1 VIPLPGA
8 HGGDGLAV
16 AASLGLD
23 PAEIVDLS
31 ASLNPFAP
39 DLGPLLHRYADALGR
54 YPDPRVATAALAEAM
69 GVDPDRLLLTNGGS
83 QAIDL
88 VGRVLG
94 GRVAAEPEFSLYPRS
109 TSGPVWRSDPHSPS
123 GMLAGPTLDADVWD
137 EAFYPLA
144 TGRWTAGREAVVVG
158 SLTKLFACPGLR
170 LGYVIADDV
179 GRFARL
185 QPEWSVGSLAL
196 AILGDLLALA
206 DLPEWAKA
214 IEAQRHRLTTL
225 LAAHGLDA
233 FPSDAP
239 WVLVESPGLRDRLA
253 PHGVVVRDCA
263 SFGLPTQAR
272 IAVPDDHGLAR
283 LAAALEHIHSQS
295 GGGQTMKNRTDEHD
309 EPRWPRPVPV
319 IGDRTSAA
327 ERSGQTDAWR
337 LDDESRRG
345 LYQAIHSRRDIR
357 RYRPDALDDEL
368 VTRIL
373 EAAHAAPS
381 VGHSQP
387 WRFILVRDP
396 STRDRAAWVAD
407 QERLAQA
414 KDLTPAAGRHLL
426 DLQLEGIREAPM
438 GIVVCCDRRV
448 PAAGVLGRRTFP
460 DADLWSCICAI
471 ENLWLAARA
480 EGLGVGWVTLFPP
493 DELASLLDLPAAVV
507 PLGWLCLGWPDERPP
522 DPGLER
528 VGWSKRLPLT
538 GVVMRERWSSDED
551 QPEPPVSKLRA
562 PDQRAVVAARDSA
575 DALLTPLGSLGVLD
589 RAVDRVVALG
599 HPQLSGGTLV
609 LVGGHH
615 PVAELGVSA
624 FHPDVTDEIL
634 DAARAGVALGAVAAT
649 GAGLGVEVVDAGW
662 STGNL
667 RDDDALDDDR
677 VRTLLD
683 EGIAEGRRVA
693 SRGIVA
699 LGEVG
704 VGNTT
709 VAAALTALLLGLDA
723 TAVVGLGAGADSAV
737 MDQKRTV
744 VAEGV
749 ARARQVH
756 GTQADDPFSALA
768 SLGGPE
774 FAFLSGVS
782 LGAAEQGAPIVLDG
796 LATSVAAL
804 IAVLIDPAVA
814 SHLIAGQMSREL
826 AHAAVLGRLG
836 LEPLLDLRFRAG
848 EGAGACLAANLV
860 FQGLRIR
867 SQTACTE

>member
-1 VIPLPGA
+1 A
-8 HGGDGLAV
+8 
-16 AASLGLD
+16 
-23 PAEIVDLS
+23 
-31 ASLNPFAP
+31 
-39 DLGPLLHRYADALGR
+39 
-54 YPDPRVATAALAEAM
+54 
-69 GVDPDRLLLTNGGS
+69 
-83 QAIDL
+83 
-88 VGRVLG
+88 
-94 GRVAAEPEFSLYPRS
+94 
-109 TSGPVWRSDPHSPS
+109 
-123 GMLAGPTLDADVWD
+123 
-137 EAFYPLA
+137 LA
-144 TGRWTAGREAVVVG
+144 TGRWTAARDAVVVG

-185 QPEWSVGSLAL
+185 QPEWSVGSLGL
-196 AILGDLLALA
+196 AVLGDLLALA
-206 DLPEWAKA
+206 DLPGWAKA
-214 IEAQRHRLTTL
+214 IEAQRHQLTAL
-225 LAAHGLDA
+225 LSAHGLDVL
-233 FPSDAP
+233 PSDAP
-239 WVLVESPGLRDRLA
+239 WVLVESPGLRERLA

-272 IAVPDDHGLAR
+272 IAVPDDRGLAR
-283 LAAALEHIHSQS
+283 LATALERIHPPARLRP
-295 GGGQTMKNRTDEHD
+295 TA
-309 EPRWPRPVPV
+309 EPPVSDRRWPRPVPV

-327 ERSGQTDAWR
+327 ERSTQTDAWR
-337 LDDESRRG
+337 LADDSRRG
-345 LYQAIHSRRDIR
+345 LYEAIHSRRDIR
-357 RYRPDALDDEL
+357 RYRPDPLDDEL

-387 WRFILVRDP
+387 WRFVLVNDP
-396 STRDRAAWVAD
+396 STRDRAAWIAD

-438 GIVVCCDRRV
+438 GIVVCCDRRA

-493 DELASLLDLPAAVV
+493 DELASLLDLPAEVV

-538 GVVMRERWSSDED
+538 GVVMRERWTADEH
-551 QPEPPVSKLRA
+551 QPEPPISKLRA
-562 PDQRAVVAARDSA
+562 PDQRAVVATRDSA
-575 DALLTPLGSLGVLD
+575 DDLLTPLGSLGVLD

-599 HPQLSGGTLV
+599 HAGLSGGTLM

-615 PVAELGVSA
+615 PVVELGVSA
-624 FHPDVTDEIL
+624 FDPDVTAEVL
-634 DAARAGVALGAVAAT
+634 SAARAGLALGAVAAT
-649 GAGLGVEVVDAGW
+649 GAGLGVEVFDAGW

-667 RDDDALDDDR
+667 RDDDALDDR
-677 VRTLLD
+677 VARRLVD
-683 EGIAEGRRVA
+683 EGMAEGKRIA
-693 SRGIVA
+693 ARGAVA

-723 TAVVGLGAGADSAV
+723 TEVVGLGAGADSAV
-737 MDQKRTV
+737 IERKRTV
-744 VAEGV
+744 VAQGV
-749 ARARQVH
+749 SRTRRVH
-756 GTQADDPFSALA
+756 GIEAAEPFTALA
-768 SLGGPE
+768 GVGGPE
-774 FAFLSGVS
+774 FAFLAGVT
-782 LGAAEQGAPIVLDG
+782 LGAAEEGAPIFLDG
-796 LATSVAAL
+796 LATSVAGL
-804 IAVLIDPAVA
+804 IAVLIEPAAA
-814 SHLIAGQMSREL
+814 SHLVAGQVSREL

-860 FQGLRIR
+860 FQALRIR
-867 SQTACTE
+867 SQTARTV

>member
-1 VIPLPGA
+1 MIPPPGA

-23 PAEIVDLS
+23 PEGIVDLS
-31 ASLNPFAP
+31 ATLNPFAP
-39 DLGPLLHRYADALGR
+39 ELAPLLPRHADALGR
-54 YPDPRVATAALAEAM
+54 YPDPRAATAALAEAM

-88 VGRVLG
+88 VARALG
-94 GRVAAEPEFSLYPRS
+94 GQVAAEPEFSLYPRS

-123 GMLAGPTLDADVWD
+123 GRLAGPTVGAGVWD

-144 TGRWTAGREAVVVG
+144 TGRWTAGREGVVVG

-179 GRFARL
+179 DRFARL

-196 AILGDLLALA
+196 AVLDDLLAAA
-206 DLPEWAKA
+206 DLPGWANA
-214 IEAQRHRLTTL
+214 IDAQRLQLTGL
-225 LAAHGLDA
+225 LAAHGLNP

-239 WVLVESPGLRDRLA
+239 WVLVESPGLRERLA

-272 IAVPDDHGLAR
+272 IAVPDDDGLAR
-283 LAAALEHIHSQS
+283 LAAALERIHPTRRDRVTQP
-295 GGGQTMKNRTDEHD
+295 DEQQ
-309 EPRWPRPVPV
+309 WPRPVPV

-327 ERSGQTDAWR
+327 ERSGRTDAWR
-337 LDDESRRG
+337 LDEVSRRG

-357 RYRPDALDDEL
+357 RYRPDRLDDQL

-387 WRFILVRDP
+387 WRFILVSDP
-396 STRDRAAWVAD
+396 STRDRAAWIAD

-414 KDLTPAAGRHLL
+414 KDLTPTAGRHLL

-493 DELASLLDLPAAVV
+493 DALASLLDLPAEVV

-528 VGWSKRLPLT
+528 AGWSTRLPLT
-538 GVVMRERWSSDED
+538 GVVMRERWSADED
-551 QPEPPVSKLRA
+551 PPEPPVSKLRA

-599 HPQLSGGTLV
+599 HGDLSGGTLV
-609 LVGGHH
+609 LAGGHH

-624 FHPDVTDEIL
+624 FDPDVTDEIL
-634 DAARAGVALGAVAAT
+634 DAARAGVALGAVAAA
-649 GAGLGVEVVDAGW
+649 GAGLGLEVVDAGW

-667 RDDDALDDDR
+667 RDADALDDEA
-677 VRTLLD
+677 VRRLID
-683 EGIAEGRRVA
+683 DGIAEGRSA
-693 SRGIVA
+693 AGRGMVA

-723 TAVVGLGAGADSAV
+723 SEVVGRGAGADSAV

-744 VAEGV
+744 VNQAV
-749 ARARQVH
+749 SRARQLH
-756 GTQADDPFSALA
+756 GGRAAEPYSALA
-768 SLGGPE
+768 SVGGPE
-774 FAFLSGVS
+774 FAFLAGVC

-804 IAVLIDPAVA
+804 IAVLIEPAAA
-814 SHLIAGQMSREL
+814 SHLIAGQVSREP
-826 AHAAVLGRLG
+826 AHTAVLGGLG

-860 FQGLRIR
+860 FQALRIR
-867 SQTACTE
+867 SQTARTV